1 MFERLLRP
9 LASLRGVRSVA
20 LLERD
25 GYVIYRSAADA
36 SNDDAQRRRWPAMVA
51 QNGGETVSLIFEHGK
66 VVASQTK
73 AGFLIVHT
81 TPEVNLGALF
91 PSLKAFNDSIQD
103 MKRGN
108 GRP

>member
-1 MFERLLRP
+1 M
-9 LASLRGVRSVA
+9 A

-81 TPEVNLGALF
+81 TPEVKMVFRCQSMALG
-91 PSLKAFNDSIQD
+91 SLTTEEGF
-103 MKRGN
+103 
-108 GRP
+108 